1 MWSLNPQSDYPESAT
16 GVLDCR
22 RDNGPG
28 VERRDNGPSVGP
40 RAQPTLLLWL
50 ETTGVGSLE
59 KLQTEINQLKQRHS
73 NCVNI

>member
-28 VERRDNGPSVGP
+28 VGQ

>member
-16 GVLDCR
+16 GVLDC
-22 RDNGPG
+22 
-28 VERRDNGPSVGP
+28 RRDNGPSVGP

-73 NCVNI
+73 NCVNIQPMVGV